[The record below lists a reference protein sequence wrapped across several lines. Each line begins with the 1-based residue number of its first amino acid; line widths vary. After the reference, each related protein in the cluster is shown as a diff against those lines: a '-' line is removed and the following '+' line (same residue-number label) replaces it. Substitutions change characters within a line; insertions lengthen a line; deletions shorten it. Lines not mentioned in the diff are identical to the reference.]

1 MKNTLLLILFAISPT
16 TFSQNLQSE
25 YIYGKWK
32 QYGYKNFHDTVIKTS
47 KEECANKVMKLGKD
61 GTYEEEMYSLVGKG
75 VWRFN
80 PDSTRFGYVFSEY
93 MGQKI
98 PGNDLP
104 TSFNSI
110 ILKLTRDTL
119 IIGQEAYFGPEK
131 IKGHNDWYY
140 LKIK

>member
-1 MKNTLLLILFAISPT
+1 
-16 TFSQNLQSE
+16 
-25 YIYGKWK
+25 
-32 QYGYKNFHDTVIKTS
+32 
-47 KEECANKVMKLGKD
+47 
-61 GTYEEEMYSLVGKG
+61 
-75 VWRFN
+75 
-80 PDSTRFGYVFSEY
+80 
-93 MGQKI
+93 MGRKI